1 MTAGSNCT
9 ISTACESN
17 DFEVREIIGPDT
29 GFDGLIEDLAIDWV
43 GRNIFW
49 SNLQN
54 FSIEVATLSGSRID
68 TISIRYQNSTK
79 HVLENPRAVAVD
91 PTRGTI
97 I

>member
-49 SNLQN
+49 SNVKN
-54 FSIEVATLSGSRID
+54 SSIEVATLSGSRIN
-68 TISIRYQNSTK
+68 TISMQYQNSTK
-79 HVLENPRAVAVD
+79 HVLEKPRAVAVD
-91 PTRGTI
+91 PSRGAI